1 MICTDLFSGYRIH
14 DRLHACIYI
23 SYAVDNLQFRDVHT
37 HVWVGNALCT
47 GMHSD
52 GNVSGAVEHLGLD
65 LQKRRARGRRA
76 RGRQPGVGTHSVAD
90 RPGVGPGS
98 GLTRAPRGPGTTF
111 TMGPR
116 GCPTPPLTGA
126 SVMST

>member
-76 RGRQPGVGTHSVAD
+76 RGRQPGVGTHSVAG
-90 RPGVGPGS
+90 RPREESTVGYEYSLSFKDTLNLKERSGS
-98 GLTRAPRGPGTTF
+98 LCR
-111 TMGPR
+111 
-116 GCPTPPLTGA
+116 CL
-126 SVMST
+126 SI